1 MRFPRSIGRH
11 WMVLALDNA
20 GGGGPVVVD
29 SAPAA
34 MKMSELMSEI
44 IDTAAAAI
52 GASSRST
59 VAVDNSRAVPV
70 VATLSGGAVKL
81 AAAAGLEELFAAKRF

>member
-1 MRFPRSIGRH
+1 
-11 WMVLALDNA
+11 MVLALDNA

-44 IDTAAAAI
+44 IDTAAAMVH
-52 GASSRST
+52 ASGKNGNFSQNI
-59 VAVDNSRAVPV
+59 DI
-70 VATLSGGAVKL
+70 LI
-81 AAAAGLEELFAAKRF
+81 

>member
-1 MRFPRSIGRH
+1 
-11 WMVLALDNA
+11 MVLALDNA

-44 IDTAAAAI
+44 IGTAAAMVQINIDIDLTEIPIEWMSDA
-52 GASSRST
+52 
-59 VAVDNSRAVPV
+59 
-70 VATLSGGAVKL
+70 
-81 AAAAGLEELFAAKRF
+81 

>member
-1 MRFPRSIGRH
+1 
-11 WMVLALDNA
+11 MVLALDNA

-44 IDTAAAAI
+44 IGTAAAM
-52 GASSRST
+52 GM
-59 VAVDNSRAVPV
+59 
-70 VATLSGGAVKL
+70 SGKNGN
-81 AAAAGLEELFAAKRF
+81 FSQI

>member
-1 MRFPRSIGRH
+1 
-11 WMVLALDNA
+11 MVLALDNA

-44 IDTAAAAI
+44 IDSADRLAMHQRAN
-52 GASSRST
+52 SS
-59 VAVDNSRAVPV
+59 NSSIV
-70 VATLSGGAVKL
+70 
-81 AAAAGLEELFAAKRF
+81 

>member
-1 MRFPRSIGRH
+1 
-11 WMVLALDNA
+11 MVLALDNA

-44 IDTAAAAI
+44 IDTAAAI
-52 GASSRST
+52 GACVRQKWEFQSKYRYIDLTEIPIEWMSD
-59 VAVDNSRAVPV
+59 A
-70 VATLSGGAVKL
+70 
-81 AAAAGLEELFAAKRF
+81 

>member
-1 MRFPRSIGRH
+1 
-11 WMVLALDNA
+11 MVLALDNA

-44 IDTAAAAI
+44 IDTAAAI
-52 GASSRST
+52 GACVRQKWEFQSNI
-59 VAVDNSRAVPV
+59 DI
-70 VATLSGGAVKL
+70 LI
-81 AAAAGLEELFAAKRF
+81 

>member
-1 MRFPRSIGRH
+1 
-11 WMVLALDNA
+11 MVLALDNA

-44 IDTAAAAI
+44 IGTAAAMVH
-52 GASSRST
+52 ASGRQKWEFQSNI
-59 VAVDNSRAVPV
+59 DI
-70 VATLSGGAVKL
+70 LI
-81 AAAAGLEELFAAKRF
+81 